1 MQREQARID
10 ARLLQNL
17 LEPSIGFLNR
27 VIRTSARCGRRDG
40 QEERAET
47 EVPER
52 RDEIMT
58 ATEIE

>member
-10 ARLLQNL
+10 ASLLQNL

-27 VIRTSARCGRRDG
+27 VIRTSACHGRRHG
-40 QEERAET
+40 QEERSET
-47 EVPER
+47 KVPER

-58 ATEIE
+58 ASEIK